1 MLHCIWCMK
10 HARFSRIEW
19 GIVINNI
26 FSMLKKRRMVV
37 AYKLGDVIV
46 IYDVLRRINMKD
58 ATKSTENADYIR
70 NSKEKML
77 QRTPLLSN
85 VILRHLS
92 RILLKNKYEP
102 MDCLGQ
108 SAVRMSWTS
117 WAWKSAN
124 WIYCVRSK
132 ARFLCRWA
140 LTLGTY
146 EGSYDRQIHT
156 HYH

>member
-1 MLHCIWCMK
+1 
-10 HARFSRIEW
+10 
-19 GIVINNI
+19 
-26 FSMLKKRRMVV
+26 MVV

-117 WAWKSAN
+117 WA
-124 WIYCVRSK
+124 
-132 ARFLCRWA
+132 
-140 LTLGTY
+140 
-146 EGSYDRQIHT
+146 
-156 HYH
+156 